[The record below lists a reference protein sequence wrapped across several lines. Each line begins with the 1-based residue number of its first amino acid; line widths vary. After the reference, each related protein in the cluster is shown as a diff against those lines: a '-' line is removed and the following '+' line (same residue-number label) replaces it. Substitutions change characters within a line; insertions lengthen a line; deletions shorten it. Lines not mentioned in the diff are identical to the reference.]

1 MCQLT
6 VTFLSYNIA
15 KLARLG
21 SRMRCNQARAET
33 SRMNDLAKESVN
45 RSQNPLGID
54 FNTPALQ
61 RKRRMRALK
70 DRLARWYVSIGGL
83 AVLGAIT
90 LIFFYLAH
98 VVLPMFQGA
107 ELTVRQAQQPAWL
120 AEAQAPLLLAMEEQ
134 NQVAMRLDASGAV
147 QFFALKNGEALQ
159 RTQLPLPAGVSVA
172 SVGQD
177 QPGSRRVV
185 LGLSN
190 GKALVIQHNY
200 KITYPNNVRAIAPQI
215 DYPYGEAPIEID
227 PQGRPLEHVAVN
239 LNGGTLMLA
248 GSTSN
253 ELHLISLGREENL
266 FTGEVNVSE
275 ERINLPQIGEPVSQL
290 LIDPRQMWL
299 YVFNGDSSADVFDLR
314 KRSLNGRYELLKDAS
329 NRVTSAT
336 SLLGGI
342 SIMIG
347 DAKGGI
353 QQWFMVRDQDGK
365 STFQSIRSF
374 QLGDS
379 AITQILPE
387 ERRKGFMALDADG
400 RLGIFHSTAH
410 RTLLKEQVADGSAV
424 AALSPRASRVL
435 VESDGKLQRFVVDNP
450 HPEISWSALWGKVW
464 YESYPEPDYVW
475 QSTSANTDFEPKL
488 SLSPLAFGTLKAAFY
503 AMLLA
508 APLAIAAAIY
518 TAYFMAPRMRTKV
531 KPVIELMEALPT
543 VILGFFAGL
552 FLAPFLENHLPGI
565 FSLLLLTPVGILL
578 FGYVW
583 TRLPEAIR
591 HRVPEGW
598 EAALLIPVVIAVG
611 WFSIGISGHLENWL
625 FDGNMRLWLTNEL
638 GIPFDQRNALVVGLA
653 MGFAVI
659 PNIYSIAEDAVFSVP
674 KSLTFGSLALGA
686 TPWQTLTRVV
696 ILTASPGIFS
706 ALMIGMGRAVGE
718 TMIVLMATGN
728 TPIMDIN
735 IFEGMRTLAANVAV
749 EMPESEVGGTHYRV
763 LFLAALVLLLF
774 TFVMN
779 TLAELIRQ
787 RLRTRYS
794 SL

>member
-1 MCQLT
+1 
-6 VTFLSYNIA
+6 
-15 KLARLG
+15 
-21 SRMRCNQARAET
+21 
-33 SRMNDLAKESVN
+33 MNDLANESMN

-70 DRLARWYVSIGGL
+70 DRMARWYVSIGGL

-107 ELTVRQAQQPAWL
+107 ELTSRQAQQPAWL
-120 AEAQAPLLLAMEEQ
+120 AEAQAPLMLAIEEQ

-147 QFFALKNGEALQ
+147 QFFELKTGEALQ
-159 RTQLPLPAGVSVA
+159 RLQLPLPQGVSVA
-172 SVGQD
+172 SVSQD
-177 QPGSRRVV
+177 QPGTRRVV

-190 GKALVIQHNY
+190 GQALIIQHNY
-200 KITYPNNVRAIAPQI
+200 KISYPDNVRTIAPQI
-215 DYPYGEAPIEID
+215 EYPYGEAAIEVD
-227 PQGRPLEHVAVN
+227 PQGRPLEHIAIN
-239 LNGGTLMLA
+239 LNSGTLMLA
-248 GSTSN
+248 GSTNN
-253 ELHLISLGREENL
+253 ELHLISLSREENL
-266 FTGEVNVSE
+266 FTGEVSVSE
-275 ERINLPQIGEPVSQL
+275 ERINLPQIGEPISQL
-290 LIDPRQMWL
+290 ILDPRQMWL
-299 YVFNGDSSADVFDLR
+299 YVFNGSSSADVFDLR

-410 RTLLKEQVADGSAV
+410 RTLLKQQVAEGSAI

-435 VESDGKLQRFVVDNP
+435 VESDGKLQRFLVDNP
-450 HPEISWSALWGKVW
+450 HPEISWSSLWGKVW

-475 QSTSANTDFEPKL
+475 QSTSANTDFEAKL

-578 FGYVW
+578 FGFLW
-583 TRLPEAIR
+583 TKLPESIR

-598 EAALLIPVVIAVG
+598 EAALLIPVVIVVG

-625 FDGNMRLWLTNEL
+625 FGGNMRLWLSNDL

>member
-1 MCQLT
+1 
-6 VTFLSYNIA
+6 
-15 KLARLG
+15 
-21 SRMRCNQARAET
+21 
-33 SRMNDLAKESVN
+33 MNDLANESMN

-61 RKRRMRALK
+61 RKRRLRALK
-70 DRLARWYVSIGGL
+70 DRMARWYVSVGGL

-107 ELTVRQAQQPAWL
+107 ELESRKAQQPAWL
-120 AEAQAPLLLAMEEQ
+120 AEAQAPLLLAVEEQ
-134 NQVAMRLDASGAV
+134 NQVAMRLDTSGAV
-147 QFFALKNGEALQ
+147 QFFELKSGEALQ
-159 RTQLPLPAGVSVA
+159 RLQLPLPQGVSVA

-177 QPGSRRVV
+177 QPGTRRVV

-190 GKALVIQHNY
+190 GQALIIQHSY
-200 KITYPNNVRAIAPQI
+200 KITYPDNVRAIAPQI
-215 DYPYGEAPIEID
+215 EYPYGEAPIEVD
-227 PQGRPLEHVAVN
+227 PQGRPLEHIAVN
-239 LNGGTLMLA
+239 LNSGTLMLA
-248 GSTSN
+248 GSTGN
-253 ELHLISLGREENL
+253 ELHLISLAREENL

-275 ERINLPQIGEPVSQL
+275 ERINLPQIGEPISQL
-290 LIDPRQMWL
+290 ILDPRQMWL

-314 KRSLNGRYELLKDAS
+314 KRGLNGRYELLKGGS

-410 RTLLKEQVADGSAV
+410 RTLLKEQVAEGSAI

-450 HPEISWSALWGKVW
+450 HPEISWSSLWGKVW

-475 QSTSANTDFEPKL
+475 QSTSANTDFEAKL

-508 APLAIAAAIY
+508 APLAVAAAIY

-578 FGYVW
+578 FGFLW
-583 TRLPEAIR
+583 TKLPESIR

-598 EAALLIPVVIAVG
+598 EAALLIPVVVAVG
-611 WFSIGISGHLENWL
+611 WFSIAISGHLENWL
-625 FDGNMRLWLTNEL
+625 FDGNMRLWLSNDL

-763 LFLAALVLLLF
+763 LFLAALVLLMF

-787 RLRTRYS
+787 RLRTKYS

>member
-1 MCQLT
+1 
-6 VTFLSYNIA
+6 
-15 KLARLG
+15 
-21 SRMRCNQARAET
+21 
-33 SRMNDLAKESVN
+33 MNDLANESMN

-61 RKRRMRALK
+61 RKRRLRALK
-70 DRLARWYVSIGGL
+70 DRMARWYVSVGGL

-107 ELTVRQAQQPAWL
+107 ELESRKAQQPAWL
-120 AEAQAPLLLAMEEQ
+120 AEAQAPLLLAVEEQ
-134 NQVAMRLDASGAV
+134 NQVAMRLDTSGAV
-147 QFFALKNGEALQ
+147 QFFELKSGEALQ
-159 RTQLPLPAGVSVA
+159 RLQLPLPQGVSVA

-177 QPGSRRVV
+177 QPGTRRVV

-190 GKALVIQHNY
+190 GQALIIQHSY

-215 DYPYGEAPIEID
+215 EYPYGEAPIEVD
-227 PQGRPLEHVAVN
+227 PQGRPLEHIAVN
-239 LNGGTLMLA
+239 LNSGTLMLA
-248 GSTSN
+248 GSTGN
-253 ELHLISLGREENL
+253 ELHLISLAREENL

-275 ERINLPQIGEPVSQL
+275 ERINLPQIGEPISQL
-290 LIDPRQMWL
+290 ILDPRQMWL

-314 KRSLNGRYELLKDAS
+314 KRGLNGRYELLKGGS

-410 RTLLKEQVADGSAV
+410 RTLLKEQVAEGSAI

-450 HPEISWSALWGKVW
+450 HPEISWSSLWGKVW

-475 QSTSANTDFEPKL
+475 QSTSANTDFEAKL

-508 APLAIAAAIY
+508 APLAVAAAIY

-578 FGYVW
+578 FGFLW
-583 TRLPEAIR
+583 TKLPESIR

-598 EAALLIPVVIAVG
+598 EAALLIPVVVAVG
-611 WFSIGISGHLENWL
+611 WFSIAISGHLENWL
-625 FDGNMRLWLTNEL
+625 FDGNMRLWLSNDL

-763 LFLAALVLLLF
+763 LFLAALVLLMF

-787 RLRTRYS
+787 RLRTKYS